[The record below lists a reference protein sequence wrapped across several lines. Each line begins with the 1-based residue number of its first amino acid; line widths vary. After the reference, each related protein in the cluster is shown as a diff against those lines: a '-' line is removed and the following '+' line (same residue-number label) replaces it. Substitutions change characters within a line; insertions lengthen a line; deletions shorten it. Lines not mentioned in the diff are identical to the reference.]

1 MKYTIFFE
9 KNAEKQLNK
18 LDRTQ
23 QRMIVNWINK
33 NLNNTANPRISGEP
47 LKSSLKDYWRYR
59 VGNYRIIADIND
71 TEVQIL
77 IIEVGHR
84 KDIYKKLQVR

>member
-33 NLNNTANPRISGEP
+33 NLNNTANLRISGEP
-47 LKSSLKDYWRYR
+47 LKGSLKDYWRYR